1 MALKKVLTAS
11 CLLACC
17 VMGQAQAADSFTVKD
32 IRIEGLQRVTLGAA
46 LLNLPVRVGDTLD
59 SNSSANAVKRLY
71 SSGNFD
77 DVKLLRDGDVL
88 VVQVKERPT
97 ISQIEFDGNKDIKE
111 DQLKQTLESSG
122 VRVGEALDRTML
134 RNLEKSLEDFYY
146 GVGKYSAKVQA
157 VVTPLPRNRVNLDRK
172 SVV

>member
-11 CLLACC
+11 CLLACSLI
-17 VMGQAQAADSFTVKD
+17 GQAQAADAFIVKD

-46 LLNLPVRVGDTLD
+46 LLSLPVRVGDKLD
-59 SNSSANAVKRLY
+59 SNTSANAVKRLY

-77 DVKLLRDGDVL
+77 DVKLLRDGDAL

-111 DQLKQTLESSG
+111 EQLKQTLESSG

-134 RNLEKSLEDFYY
+134 RSLEKSLEDFYY

-157 VVTPLPRNRVNLDRK
+157 VVTPLPRNRVNL
-172 SVV
+172 

>member
-1 MALKKVLTAS
+1 MAVNKVLAAS
-11 CLLACC
+11 CLLACS
-17 VMGQAQAADSFTVKD
+17 VIGQVQAADAFTVKD

-46 LLNLPVRVGDTLD
+46 LLNLPIRVGDKLD
-59 SNSSANAVKRLY
+59 NNASANAVKRLY

-77 DVKLLRDGDVL
+77 DIKMLRDGDVL

-97 ISQIEFDGNKDIKE
+97 ISQIEFEGNKDIKE

-122 VRVGEALDRTML
+122 IRVGDALDRTML
-134 RNLEKSLEDFYY
+134 RSLEKSLEDFYY

-157 VVTPLPRNRVNLDRK
+157 IATPLPL
-172 SVV
+172 SLIHI